1 MPAGEAPTLSS
12 PTRDAKLVAP
22 SGVQAMKKI
31 EAIVRTFKLE
41 DIVQRLRAVGV
52 TGMTITDV
60 QGLSPS
66 TATPNVFRGSRY
78 MTESAPRYQL
88 MIVVLDEAVD
98 AVVRAIRVAGTTESP
113 GDGIVTVSDV
123 AAVVRVRTGETGA
136 AAL

>member
-1 MPAGEAPTLSS
+1 
-12 PTRDAKLVAP
+12 
-22 SGVQAMKKI
+22 MKKI

-41 DIVQRLRAVGV
+41 DIVQQLRAVGV
-52 TGMTITDV
+52 TGMTVTDV

-78 MTESAPRYQL
+78 TTESAPRYQL
-88 MIVVLDEAVD
+88 MIAVLDEAVD